1 MTLGITGGTGK
12 KLNIFSKV
20 EIEHLISR
28 PSSMSPEKLQK
39 QNSVQKIVPLELD
52 YVSDYVYKESPGYGC
67 SLPAENFYSV
77 KPEVSR
83 IKSING
89 M

>member
-12 KLNIFSKV
+12 KMNIFSKL
-20 EIEHLISR
+20 EIEHVISR

-39 QNSVQKIVPLELD
+39 QNSVQKIVALELD
-52 YVSDYVYKESPGYGC
+52 YVSDYVYQESPPYVGSGP
-67 SLPAENFYSV
+67 SENLYSV
-77 KPEVSR
+77 KPDVSR
-83 IKSING
+83 IDGING